1 MTLSIFPLHFQIFVS
16 YFTFNYACESVCV
29 GAGGYRCPQGPEE
42 KDRFPGAPV
51 TDSLGVFQCGAV
63 S

>member
-1 MTLSIFPLHFQIFVS
+1 MGT
-16 YFTFNYACESVCV
+16 
-29 GAGGYRCPQGPEE
+29 GAPEE

-63 S
+63 N